1 MMRLSAGQRRE
12 ERSVYARH
20 TTITADPGKLEET
33 IERVRQEV
41 LPALQSADGFRGFTL
56 LVDRKSGTL
65 AGTSFFESRETLEAS
80 EQAVRGPRE
89 QAASVAGAGDLQV
102 HVMEVAI
109 DVQV

>member
-1 MMRLSAGQRRE
+1 M
-12 ERSVYARH
+12 YARH
-20 TTITADPGKLEET
+20 TTITADPGRIEEA

-41 LPALQSADGFRGFTL
+41 LPALQSADGFKGFTL
-56 LVDRKSGTL
+56 LVDRESGTF

-89 QAASVAGAGDLQV
+89 QTASVAGAGDMRV

-109 DVQV
+109 DTQA